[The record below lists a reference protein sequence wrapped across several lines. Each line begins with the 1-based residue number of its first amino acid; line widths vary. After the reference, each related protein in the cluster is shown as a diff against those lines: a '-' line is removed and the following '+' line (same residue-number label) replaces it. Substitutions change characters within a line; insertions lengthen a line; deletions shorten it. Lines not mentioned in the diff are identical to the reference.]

1 MNNTKMLYLKRTD
14 VFKRTDFNK
23 TGVSNECNICHYWY
37 FLNKGFKFQLNACIG
52 CHYLLMMPIN
62 FSDVPILKV
71 ENTNYDCVIT
81 GINKSKAKKLLQ
93 NIDLTE
99 KSVTY

>member
-23 TGVSNECNICHYWY
+23 TGVSNECDICHYWY
-37 FLNKGFKFQLNACIG
+37 FLNKGFKFQLNACNG